1 MRSARRKLRAL
12 VRSRRSK
19 RRASA
24 HRANAAL
31 ATAVATAV
39 ATAFAAYQL
48 CAKKTHDSNVAVAA
62 TNAATSLATAF
73 DVTPLRLGDRLR
85 LEWLAAMGDADTR
98 LLGECAR
105 VLGDAIAIATEERI
119 GDRIRDRIRL
129 ASAEAY
135 SLLQAVSRTTASSA
149 EAGWRSPTASV
160 AFLSFAR

>member
-31 ATAVATAV
+31 ATAV